1 MLMCSHL
8 ILFLQNTTLL
18 QQQTGFAFL
27 TSLNID
33 VRPCNK
39 LIPRVVAY
47 SLGSGSTDDMKGMP
61 GPIGPRGEKRN
72 GKGTVFHLNM

>member
-47 SLGSGSTDDMKGMP
+47 SLGSGSGRTDNMKGMP
-61 GPIGPRGEKRN
+61 GPVAPRAEKK
-72 GKGTVFHLNM
+72 KGTIF